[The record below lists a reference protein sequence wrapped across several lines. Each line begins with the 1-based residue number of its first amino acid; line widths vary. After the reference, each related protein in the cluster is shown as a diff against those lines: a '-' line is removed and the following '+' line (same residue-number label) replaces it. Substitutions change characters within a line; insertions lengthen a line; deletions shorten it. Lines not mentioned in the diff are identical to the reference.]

1 MEMELIYHSHS
12 LFQHSRHGLSVNQI
26 HISLTFAPSVNQIH
40 ISHDICILVLQNKS
54 SSSQIQLDTHLSHK
68 KGKNIYIYIVV
79 SWCWENSFPK
89 KHFSIFISGYGKL
102 PQGFIEN

>member
-12 LFQHSRHGLSVNQI
+12 LFQHSRHGL
-26 HISLTFAPSVNQIH
+26 SVNQIH

-89 KHFSIFISGYGKL
+89 KHFSIFISGYSKL

>member
-40 ISHDICILVLQNKS
+40 ISHDICILVLQKK

-68 KGKNIYIYIVV
+68 KGKYIYSSQLVLG
-79 SWCWENSFPK
+79 K
-89 KHFSIFISGYGKL
+89 FIYKETL
-102 PQGFIEN
+102 FNFYQWVW